1 MIFHHCLW
9 GFWLWSMAQ
18 PIGKGNNVTGENS
31 DVKKTLLTKTRKT
44 ILPKTTD
51 LGLFCF
57 FNMSFYTRRKKR
69 SKNTHLNVYF
79 IRLYLFVLVDLDYIH
94 ILKDNYRTISFS
106 PAQNQTLQQHLH
118 TPNHLY
124 CEGLFKYN
132 LPDFCSST
140 LMSTKWN
147 KHFLNLALSNIQIS
161 VLEMQIREYLIAYL
175 NIFQKSCHIKQLS

>member
-1 MIFHHCLW
+1 
-9 GFWLWSMAQ
+9 MAQ

-79 IRLYLFVLVDLDYIH
+79 IRLYLFVSVDLDYIH

-140 LMSTKWN
+140 LMSTK
-147 KHFLNLALSNIQIS
+147 
-161 VLEMQIREYLIAYL
+161 
-175 NIFQKSCHIKQLS
+175 